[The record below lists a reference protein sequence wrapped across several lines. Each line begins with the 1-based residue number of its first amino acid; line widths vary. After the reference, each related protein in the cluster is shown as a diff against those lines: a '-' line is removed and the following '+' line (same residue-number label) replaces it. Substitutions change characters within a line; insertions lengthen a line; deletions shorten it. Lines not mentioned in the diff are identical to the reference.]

1 MRKLAL
7 GVVLL
12 AALSG
17 CRSRQAVPA
26 PDFTLKDLSGKTV
39 HLADFRGHPVMLD
52 FWATWCG
59 PCRLSIP
66 LVQKFYETHKDK
78 GLIVLGINVDED
90 PSGVYPF
97 VQRFQMTYPIL
108 YAGGSPVSDAL
119 GVEGIPT
126 FILLDAQGRIVRR
139 FEGFSMDMPEAWA
152 YELQRLS
159 TPAG

>member
-1 MRKLAL
+1 MRKLGL

-17 CRSRQAVPA
+17 CRSRQAVTA

-39 HLADFRGHPVMLD
+39 HLADFRGHPVLLD

-59 PCRLSIP
+59 PCRMSIP
-66 LVQKFYETHKDK
+66 LVQKFYQDHKDQ
-78 GLIVLGINVDED
+78 GLVVLGMNVDED
-90 PSGVYPF
+90 RSSVYPF
-97 VQRFQMTYPIL
+97 VQRFQMTYPVL
-108 YAGGSPVSDAL
+108 YAADSSMSDAF

-126 FILLDAQGRIVRR
+126 FILLDAQGRIIRR
-139 FEGFSMDMPEAWA
+139 YDGFSMDMPEAWA

-159 TPAG
+159 TAAG